1 MVNSNII
8 NYPPKEIL
16 EPPSKISKPN
26 FELIILWML
35 NNNESCSGSNFL
47 EIKNLES
54 DTVFSKS
61 TLYNYLK
68 NLIEDGYINKSAY
81 NKYQITSNGRDRFY
95 ELSRPFCLKHSPVF
109 PLTDF
114 LSPRLNGRM

>member
-1 MVNSNII
+1 MLTDTNII

-35 NNNESCSGSNFL
+35 NNNKFCTSANFL
-47 EIKNLES
+47 EIKDLNLKP
-54 DTVFSKS
+54 VLSKS

-68 NLIEDGYINKSAY
+68 SLIEEDYITKGKY
-81 NKYQITSNGRDRFY
+81 NHYQISSKGRDRFY
-95 ELSRPFCLKHSPVF
+95 ELSQAKNKKRK
-109 PLTDF
+109 
-114 LSPRLNGRM
+114 LNRN